1 MTNGGFACAWQQ
13 GRGLPRRGERK
24 EAGSQGDSHG
34 SGKKRRLNFFYFLF
48 FIFLPWQSPARC
60 QHSAMPGETL
70 SPPSQLSLTVCSSH
84 SSQRGFA
91 ITCESGD
98 GGQWKRVLLGQE
110 SGHFLSLGASPME
123 ALWATSAEE
132 DIAGVRNTYTARI
145 LVGPH
150 HSAGM
155 CDKLGQ
161 WLFPSHCLPQPQ
173 RNGCEH
179 GQPSESMGGSH
190 RKIQQA
196 FVHARVFWVI
206 NHLFLIL
213 KDVFLL
219 NRCVFPQ
226 HRKKIILDCETKD
239 S

>member
-48 FIFLPWQSPARC
+48 FCLGSLLLGASTQQCLGKHCPLP
-60 QHSAMPGETL
+60 
-70 SPPSQLSLTVCSSH
+70 H
-84 SSQRGFA
+84 SSLWQFAAFTAHRGVFA
-91 ITCESGD
+91 ITCESSD

-161 WLFPSHCLPQPQ
+161 WLFPSYCLRQPQ
-173 RNGCEH
+173 RNGC
-179 GQPSESMGGSH
+179 
-190 RKIQQA
+190 
-196 FVHARVFWVI
+196 
-206 NHLFLIL
+206 
-213 KDVFLL
+213 
-219 NRCVFPQ
+219 
-226 HRKKIILDCETKD
+226 
-239 S
+239 

>member
-48 FIFLPWQSPARC
+48 FCLGSLLLGASTQQCLGKHCPLP
-60 QHSAMPGETL
+60 
-70 SPPSQLSLTVCSSH
+70 H
-84 SSQRGFA
+84 SSLWQFAAFTAHRGVFA
-91 ITCESGD
+91 ITCESSD

-161 WLFPSHCLPQPQ
+161 WLFLLTAYVSH
-173 RNGCEH
+173 REMVA
-179 GQPSESMGGSH
+179 SMGNLQ
-190 RKIQQA
+190 RA
-196 FVHARVFWVI
+196 WVGLTERY
-206 NHLFLIL
+206 NKHLFMH
-213 KDVFLL
+213 VFSELL
-219 NRCVFPQ
+219 TIYFWFWRMSFC
-226 HRKKIILDCETKD
+226 
-239 S
+239 